1 MRYFRIVEVFLVFNL
16 QLEYISYALVKLDT
30 V

>member
-16 QLEYISYALVKLDT
+16 QLEYISYALVKFDT